1 MMKEKRFG
9 IDIDGTVTC
18 PSSLVP
24 YINEDFSLNI
34 TLNDIRKYELT
45 EALNIRPEQF
55 AKWFDEKEPIIYA
68 NSPMAEGAKEVLM
81 KWKEDVEL
89 YFISARRKHL
99 FDITKQWFHE
109 KEIDYD
115 YIELVG
121 SHHKIE
127 VAQKYHVDLFFE
139 DKHDNAV
146 SLHEELNIPVILF
159 NTPYNQ
165 DPVPKGVIRM
175 NSWKEAQIWVDR
187 WLKEYK

>member
-1 MMKEKRFG
+1 MKEKRFG